1 MPQTHRE
8 QGNIHTL
15 KNRERRK
22 RYIVFFGGYFSENEL
37 KSIIYKI
44 HLHYHLSFILSD
56 IRTP

>member
-1 MPQTHRE
+1 M
-8 QGNIHTL
+8 
-15 KNRERRK
+15 
-22 RYIVFFGGYFSENEL
+22 YIVFFGAYFSENEL